1 MVHLPSQVVSH
12 NQQLVATKA
21 KGGSSLIS
29 IYVVNV
35 YRFQLR
41 QMPLIE
47 QFSDPG
53 QLSLRTLM
61 YQTPGESVA
70 MLALARES
78 PVVTNAVEPPDR
90 PDKTMRAVEEKS
102 LHCCET
108 EIVLLS
114 EKVVVSS

>member
-1 MVHLPSQVVSH
+1 M
-12 NQQLVATKA
+12 
-21 KGGSSLIS
+21 
-29 IYVVNV
+29 NV
-35 YRFQLR
+35 YLFQLR

-70 MLALARES
+70 VLADPRES
-78 PVVTNAVEPPDR
+78 PVVTKADEPPDR
-90 PDKTMRAVEEKS
+90 PDKTILAFDEKS

-114 EKVVVSS
+114 EKDDVSS

>member
-1 MVHLPSQVVSH
+1 M
-12 NQQLVATKA
+12 N
-21 KGGSSLIS
+21 
-29 IYVVNV
+29 IYL
-35 YRFQLR
+35 FQLR

-70 MLALARES
+70 VLADPRES
-78 PVVTNAVEPPDR
+78 PVVTKADEPPDR
-90 PDKTMRAVEEKS
+90 PDKTILAFDEKS

-114 EKVVVSS
+114 EKDDVSS

>member
-1 MVHLPSQVVSH
+1 MS
-12 NQQLVATKA
+12 
-21 KGGSSLIS
+21 
-29 IYVVNV
+29 V
-35 YRFQLR
+35 YLFQLR

-53 QLSLRTLM
+53 QLSVRTLM

-70 MLALARES
+70 VLADPRES
-78 PVVTNAVEPPDR
+78 PVVTKADEPPDR
-90 PDKTMRAVEEKS
+90 PDKTILAFDEKS

-114 EKVVVSS
+114 EKDDVSS